1 MGHRLERLGSV
12 IRGVVSDAILSRVSD
27 PRVSRLTSITRV
39 NVSADLKFAD
49 VYFSV
54 MGSEVEGRT
63 TLRGLQSARGMIQS
77 LLARDLTIRQCPLLR
92 FHLDDSIK
100 KGIETV
106 RALDKLAAERKQR
119 AAPDAEPPADA
130 PPDGGAE

>member
-77 LLARDLTIRQCPLLR
+77 LLARAI
-92 FHLDDSIK
+92 
-100 KGIETV
+100 
-106 RALDKLAAERKQR
+106 
-119 AAPDAEPPADA
+119 
-130 PPDGGAE
+130 